1 MPCLALPAVPVCR
14 LSCRACSV
22 SCASVTALWRLGCV
36 QSAVLSVLSAS
47 ACLLVRGT
55 PHQFSPCCF
64 CCCFC
69 AVASVLFGV
78 PCHCLSVCQRTPT
91 CVEHAWIH
99 TRMLACM
106 HVLQGAQVMTC
117 TPSDDV
123 HATTELHLQLEH
135 LKDRAAIYKVPAHLA
150 PLSLAVQRLHG
161 EDCCSTGVRAVC
173 VRCACAHVLCA
184 SACTLVCARHE
195 SLVSRVCHSRVWHES
210 LVSRVCQGAES
221 GLWCVPWRAP
231 APQLK
236 RGVRRRCAGQCAPT
250 RWPGLPPGDR
260 PLLAGV
266 CACVLSCA
274 VVPSPT
280 LSPTHRV

>member
-1 MPCLALPAVPVCR
+1 VL
-14 LSCRACSV
+14 
-22 SCASVTALWRLGCV
+22 CV
-36 QSAVLSVLSAS
+36 VRFRHSAVASGLCAVCCAVCAVCLRVL
-47 ACLLVRGT
+47 ACAWPGAPVFSLLLLLLLL
-55 PHQFSPCCF
+55 

-195 SLVSRVCHSRVWHES
+195 SLVSRVCHSRVCRES